1 MLSMSSNNQPLHL
14 SFAIP
19 SSFVDIYPNRTQQ
32 TQQIGRIARA
42 AAIFQVSDILVY
54 QDANNATQ
62 RKNSQLIS
70 RVLEYM
76 ETPQYLRKHLF
87 GKLHELRFVGLLPPL
102 RTPHHP
108 LAKHARNLKNGEI
121 REGFAYQDKQKI
133 VVDIGVEEPLL
144 LMEKHPKKLPTRITV
159 RIHRTGNGRLV
170 AQPCTPP
177 DPSIY
182 WGYKTRQIQQPL
194 TDFLQKSSSYK
205 LIIAATR
212 KGELVD
218 NQVTSL
224 RRAWQKAGHLLILFG
239 SHEEGLDT
247 IFRRMGHDLSSI
259 TKYQVNFLAHQGVA
273 TIRVDEAILIGLTIF
288 RFIERASHSG
298 RNLTRSNE

>member
-19 SSFVDIYPNRTQQ
+19 SSFLDIYSNRNQQ

-42 AAIFQVSDILVY
+42 AAIFHVNEILVY
-54 QDANNATQ
+54 QDANNTIQ
-62 RKNSQLIS
+62 RRNSQLIT

-87 GKLHELRFVGLLPPL
+87 GKLRELRYVGLLPPL

-108 LAKHARNLKNGEI
+108 LEKHARNLKNGEI
-121 REGFAYQDKQKI
+121 REGFAYEDKQKI
-133 VVDIGVEEPLL
+133 VVDVGVEKPLL
-144 LMEKHPKKLPTRITV
+144 LMEKYSKKLPSRITV
-159 RIHRTGNGRLV
+159 QIHRSDNGRLI
-170 AQPCTPP
+170 AQPCNPP
-177 DPSIY
+177 DASIY
-182 WGYKTRQIQQPL
+182 WGYKIRQIQQPL

-205 LIIAATR
+205 LVIAATR

-224 RRAWQKAGHLLILFG
+224 RRAWQKAGHLLLLFG
-239 SHEEGLDT
+239 SHEEGLDV

-259 TKYQVNFLAHQGVA
+259 TKHQVNFLAHQGVA
-273 TIRVDEAILIGLTIF
+273 TIRVEEAVLIGLATF
-288 RFIERASHSG
+288 RLIEQA
-298 RNLTRSNE
+298 L